1 MPKAYALSALAVKN
15 ATKTGRLADG
25 GGLYLST
32 TNGGKRWVFIFRWL
46 GKRCEM
52 GLGSAAAISLS
63 DARKLASSAREKV
76 ALGFN
81 PIDSRNAAAREATRA
96 VPKVSTFS
104 EFAEAYITSVE
115 GGWRNS
121 KHREQWRNSLRD
133 HATAL
138 KDIPIADVDTD
149 SILGVLQPIWL
160 TKPETA
166 GRVRGRIEKV
176 LSAAKARGLRPLDAA
191 NPAQWRGHLDVLLP
205 KRPTLSRGH
214 HAAMPYVDL
223 PKLYERLQDR
233 PAMAARALSF
243 LILCA
248 SRTGE
253 VIGARWGE
261 VDGDVW
267 IVPADRM
274 KAGKP
279 HTVTLSQTAI
289 EILAGLDRGR
299 DTDFIFH
306 GGVPSAPLSNMA
318 MSMLLRRMG
327 LESVTVH
334 GFRSSFKDWSL
345 DQTEFPDELSEE
357 ALAHIV
363 GSKVRRAYRRGE
375 ALERR
380 RRLMNEW
387 AVFISPR

>member
-1 MPKAYALSALAVKN
+1 MPKSYALSALAVKN

-52 GLGSAAAISLS
+52 GLGSAGTISLS
-63 DARKLASSAREKV
+63 DARKLASSAREQV
-76 ALGFN
+76 AHGRN
-81 PIDSRNAAAREATRA
+81 PIDLRNAATSAAA
-96 VPKVSTFS
+96 QPAPKTYTFG
-104 EFAEAYITSVE
+104 EFAETYIASVE

-121 KHREQWRNSLRD
+121 KHREQWRNSLRQ
-133 HATAL
+133 HAATL
-138 KDIPIADVDTD
+138 TNTPIAEVDTD
-149 SILGVLQPIWL
+149 RVLAVLQPIWL
-160 TKPETA
+160 TTPETA

-176 LSAAKARGLRPLDAA
+176 LSAAKARGLRPLDSA
-191 NPAQWRGHLDVLLP
+191 NPAQWRGHLDILLA

-214 HAAMPYVDL
+214 HAAIPYVDL
-223 PKLYERLQDR
+223 PKFYERLQDR

-243 LILCA
+243 LILNA

-261 VDGDVW
+261 VKDDIW

-279 HTVTLSQTAI
+279 HTVTLSSAAVD
-289 EILAGLDRGR
+289 ILKDLERGK
-299 DTDFIFH
+299 DNDYIFH
-306 GGVPSAPLSNMA
+306 GGLPTIALSNMA
-318 MSMLLRRMG
+318 MTMLLRRMG
-327 LESVTVH
+327 EGGITVH
-334 GFRSSFKDWSL
+334 GFRSCFKDFAL
-345 DQTEFPDELSEE
+345 DQTEYPDEISEE

-380 RRLMNEW
+380 RRLMNDW
-387 AVFISPR
+387 ANFVSP

>member
-1 MPKAYALSALAVKN
+1 
-15 ATKTGRLADG
+15 
-25 GGLYLST
+25 
-32 TNGGKRWVFIFRWL
+32 
-46 GKRCEM
+46 
-52 GLGSAAAISLS
+52 
-63 DARKLASSAREKV
+63 
-76 ALGFN
+76 
-81 PIDSRNAAAREATRA
+81 
-96 VPKVSTFS
+96 
-104 EFAEAYITSVE
+104 
-115 GGWRNS
+115 
-121 KHREQWRNSLRD
+121 
-133 HATAL
+133 
-138 KDIPIADVDTD
+138 
-149 SILGVLQPIWL
+149 
-160 TKPETA
+160 
-166 GRVRGRIEKV
+166 
-176 LSAAKARGLRPLDAA
+176 
-191 NPAQWRGHLDVLLP
+191 
-205 KRPTLSRGH
+205 
-214 HAAMPYVDL
+214 
-223 PKLYERLQDR
+223 
-233 PAMAARALSF
+233 MAARALSF

-261 VDGDVW
+261 VDADVW

-289 EILAGLDRGR
+289 EILAALERGR

-306 GGVPSAPLSNMA
+306 GGAPTVPLSNMA

-387 AVFISPR
+387 ATFVSP